1 MNESTQMILK
11 SQRKIFYIGDPFYI
25 IPDSK
30 EVERLAA
37 KGLIFV
43 HNTAEGDG
51 FYGDKSGNDFPVDS
65 GWIGCVPIEQ
75 APDLTADGGLVVS
88 SSSVECAYIEG
99 VFTFMLDHAQSIVID
114 TNGETFDPDDF
125 VMGDYDDSNE
135 YEDSN
140 EAYLPDDPDAD
151 KVEAVAHMYGITIP
165 EARVRL
171 VSLTD
176 EEVRKAVDAFN
187 VKDMPYELRPATSKQ
202 KVAKTVEG
210 MYDAF
215 GSRPSGRMTEWE
227 VNASVSVRVTA
238 LIDAY
243 TETSAERAARDMI
256 STVVR
261 KALKDSPLTKEQ
273 GILFDYVEVD
283 IDFAR
288 KADRIED

>member
-1 MNESTQMILK
+1 MKGNTQMILK
-11 SQRKIFYIGDPFYI
+11 SQRKIFYIGDPSYI
-25 IPDSK
+25 IPDPK

-88 SSSVECAYIEG
+88 SNSVECAYIEG
-99 VFTFMLDHAQSIVID
+99 VFTFMLDHAQSVVID

-135 YEDSN
+135 
-140 EAYLPDDPDAD
+140 AYLPDDPDTD
-151 KVEAVAHMYGITIP
+151 KVEAVA
-165 EARVRL
+165 V
-171 VSLTD
+171 
-176 EEVRKAVDAFN
+176 
-187 VKDMPYELRPATSKQ
+187 TSKQ

-215 GSRPSGRMTEWE
+215 ERKPSGQMTEWE
-227 VNASVSVRVTA
+227 VDASVNIHAVA

-243 TETSAERAARDMI
+243 NEASAERAAQMAI
-256 STVVR
+256 NEIIR
-261 KALKDSPLTKEQ
+261 KALKNSPLAREQ

-283 IDFAR
+283 INFAR
-288 KADRIED
+288 KADRNVD

>member
-1 MNESTQMILK
+1 MKGNTQMILK
-11 SQRKIFYIGDPFYI
+11 SQRKIFYIGDPSYI
-25 IPDSK
+25 IQDPK

-99 VFTFMLDHAQSIVID
+99 VFTFMLDHAQSVVID

-140 EAYLPDDPDAD
+140 EAYLPDDPDTD
-151 KVEAVAHMYGITIP
+151 KVEAI
-165 EARVRL
+165 
-171 VSLTD
+171 
-176 EEVRKAVDAFN
+176 AV
-187 VKDMPYELRPATSKQ
+187 TSKQ

-243 TETSAERAARDMI
+243 NETSAERAARDMI

-261 KALKDSPLTKEQ
+261 KALKDSPLTKER
-273 GILFDYVEVD
+273 GILFDYIEVD

>member
-1 MNESTQMILK
+1 MKESTLMILK
-11 SQRKIFYIGDPFYI
+11 SQRKIFYIGDPSYI
-25 IPDSK
+25 IPDPN

-37 KGLIFV
+37 EGLIFV

-99 VFTFMLDHAQSIVID
+99 VFTFMLDHAQPVVID

-140 EAYLPDDPDAD
+140 EAYLPDDP
-151 KVEAVAHMYGITIP
+151 E
-165 EARVRL
+165 
-171 VSLTD
+171 
-176 EEVRKAVDAFN
+176 
-187 VKDMPYELRPATSKQ
+187 SKQ

-210 MYDAF
+210 LYDAF

-243 TETSAERAARDMI
+243 NETSAERAARDMI

-261 KALKDSPLTKEQ
+261 KALKDSPLAKER
-273 GILFDYVEVD
+273 GILFDYIEVD